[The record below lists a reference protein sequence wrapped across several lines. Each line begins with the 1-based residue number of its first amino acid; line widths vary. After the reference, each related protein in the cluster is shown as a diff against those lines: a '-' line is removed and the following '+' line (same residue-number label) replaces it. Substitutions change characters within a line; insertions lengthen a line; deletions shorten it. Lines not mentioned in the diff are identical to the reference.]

1 MKLQSLRIQNF
12 RAFKDQTITFGDYAC
27 LVGAN
32 GAGKSTV
39 LTALRVLFRE
49 SGASRTSLEV
59 LAKEDFHGQ
68 DTSSPIIITA
78 TFGDLSAEAAED
90 LKAYVR
96 QDQLVVSAEASWDD
110 AQASALV
117 KQRGERLVIPAFK
130 SYFAETKT
138 GGSASDFKALYRDLR
153 TEFTEL
159 PAANSKTAMEEALRE
174 YEESHP
180 DKCELAPSDDQ
191 FYGWSKGANI
201 LQRHIQ
207 WIFVPAVKDAGDEA
221 DETKQSVLG
230 QLLARTV
237 RSKVS
242 FTDELS
248 AIREEAMA
256 KYKEKV
262 AEQQGVL
269 DELTHLLGSKIKAWA
284 HPDADLAVM
293 WRDDDAKA
301 VTVNEPVATM
311 QFAEGPFKGDI
322 ARFGHG
328 LQRSYLLAMLQIL
341 AESDD
346 ESQPTL
352 LLGVEEPELFQHPP
366 QARHLATVLS
376 ELSDNNS
383 QVIVCTHSPVFL
395 PGDRMFDIRVVRRNT
410 HGDAAE
416 VSSCTL
422 DDLAA
427 RIAAARGKDAHP
439 EMVTQTQVH
448 QCLNPMIR
456 EMFFSP
462 KVVLVEGIEDHAYI
476 ATWMALTGRQ
486 QDFHRLGGHI
496 IPTNGKGYM
505 IEPLAMLEEFGI
517 PSFVVFDSDASE
529 EDPTKRE
536 KHRMDNLAL
545 LHLCGHSTANPLPTD
560 CFKQDRVTMWSDDIG
575 TRVASTAGAAAW
587 EVAQNSARAKH
598 GLHAK
603 GMKKNPMFIGFALNE
618 LYESGTACDALDELC
633 DGIISF
639 LRS

>member
-1 MKLQSLRIQNF
+1 MKLKSLRIQNF
-12 RAFKDQTITFGDYAC
+12 RAFKDQTISFGDYAC

-39 LTALRVLFRE
+39 LTALCVLFRE
-49 SGASRTSLEV
+49 SGTSRSNLEL
-59 LAKEDFHGQ
+59 LAKEDFHSQ

-78 TFGDLSAEAAED
+78 TFGELSTEAAED

-96 QDQLVVSAEASWDD
+96 QDQLVISAQASWDD
-110 AQASALV
+110 ALTAAPV
-117 KQRGERLVIPAFK
+117 KQRGERLVIPAFTK
-130 SYFAETKT
+130 YFADTKS
-138 GGSASDFKALYRDLR
+138 GASAAELKILYRELC
-153 TEFTEL
+153 TEFTDL
-159 PAANSKTAMEEALRE
+159 PSVTSKAAMEEALRE
-174 YEESHP
+174 YEETHP
-180 DKCELAPSDDQ
+180 NDCELEPSDDQ
-191 FYGWSKGANI
+191 FYGWSKGTNI
-201 LQRHIQ
+201 LHRHIQ

-248 AIREEAMA
+248 AIREEAIE
-256 KYKEKV
+256 KYKSKV

-269 DELTHLLGSKIKAWA
+269 DELTQLLGSKIKTWA
-284 HPDADLAVM
+284 HPDADITVM

-328 LQRSYLLAMLQIL
+328 LQRSYLLALLQIL

-346 ESQPTL
+346 DSQPTL

-376 ELSDNNS
+376 ELSDSNS

-395 PGDRMFDIRVVRRNT
+395 PGNRLFDIRVIRRNSL
-410 HGDAAE
+410 GDAAK

-422 DDLAA
+422 NDLAT
-427 RIAAARGKDAHP
+427 RIAAARDKDAHP
-439 EMVTQTQVH
+439 EMVTQTRVH

-462 KVVLVEGIEDHAYI
+462 KVVLVEGIEDQAYI
-476 ATWMALTGRQ
+476 TTWMELTGRQ
-486 QDFHRLGGHI
+486 REFHRLGGHI

-505 IEPLAMLEEFGI
+505 IEPLAMLELFGI
-517 PSFVVFDSDASE
+517 PSFIVFDSDASE
-529 EDPTKRE
+529 EDQAKRE
-536 KHRMDNLAL
+536 KHRIDNRAL
-545 LHLCGHSTANPLPTD
+545 LHLCGYDTADPLPAE

-575 TRVASTAGAAAW
+575 TRVENTAGTTEW
-587 EVAQNSARAKH
+587 TTAQNSARAKH
-598 GLHAK
+598 DLHTK

-618 LYESGTACDALDELC
+618 LHGAGAACDALDELC
-633 DGIISF
+633 DNIITF

>member
-1 MKLQSLRIQNF
+1 MKLKSLRIQNF

-39 LTALRVLFRE
+39 LTALCVLFRE
-49 SGASRTSLEV
+49 PGASRTNLEV

-110 AQASALV
+110 AQASAPV

-130 SYFAETKT
+130 KYFAETKA
-138 GGSASDFKALYRDLR
+138 GASANDLKALYRDLR

-159 PAANSKTAMEEALRE
+159 PSANSKAAMEEALRE

-180 DKCELAPSDDQ
+180 DECELAPSDDQ
-191 FYGWSKGANI
+191 FYGWSKGTNI

-230 QLLARTV
+230 QILARTV

-242 FTDELS
+242 FADEMS
-248 AIREEAMA
+248 AIREEAIA
-256 KYKEKV
+256 KYKDQV

-269 DELTHLLGSKIKAWA
+269 DELTQLLGSKIKTWA
-284 HPDADLAVM
+284 HSDADLAVV

-301 VTVNEPVATM
+301 VIVNEPIATI

-346 ESQPTL
+346 DSQPTL

-376 ELSDNNS
+376 ELSESNS

-395 PGDRMFDIRVVRRNT
+395 PGDRLFDIRVIRRNT

-422 DDLAA
+422 DELAA
-427 RIAAARGKDAHP
+427 RIAAARDTDAHP
-439 EMVTQTQVH
+439 EMVTQTRVH

-462 KVVLVEGIEDHAYI
+462 KVILVEGIEDQAYI
-476 ATWMALTGRQ
+476 ATWMELTGRQ
-486 QDFHRLGGHI
+486 RDFHRFGGHI
-496 IPTNGKGYM
+496 IPASGKGYM
-505 IEPLAMLEEFGI
+505 IEPLAMLELFGI
-517 PSFVVFDSDASE
+517 PTFVVFDSDASE
-529 EDPTKRE
+529 ENQTKRE
-536 KHRMDNLAL
+536 KHRVDNRAL
-545 LHLCGHSTANPLPTD
+545 LHLCGHSTADPLPAD
-560 CFKQDRVTMWSDDIG
+560 CLKQDRVTMWSDDIG

-587 EVAQNSARAKH
+587 EAAQNGARAKH
-598 GLHAK
+598 DLHTK
-603 GMKKNPMFIGFALNE
+603 GMKKNPMFIGFALSE
-618 LYESGTACDALDELC
+618 LHEAGTACDALDELC
-633 DGIISF
+633 DSIIAF

>member
-1 MKLQSLRIQNF
+1 MKLKSLRIQNF

-39 LTALRVLFRE
+39 LTALCVLFRE
-49 SGASRTSLEV
+49 SGATRTSLEV
-59 LAKEDFHGQ
+59 LGKEDFHNQ
-68 DTSSPIIITA
+68 DTSDPIVITA
-78 TFGDLSAEAAED
+78 TFGDLSPEAAED

-96 QDQLVVSAEASWDD
+96 QDQLVVSAEASWDA
-110 AQASALV
+110 AQASAPV
-117 KQRGERLVIPAFK
+117 TQRGERLVIPAFK
-130 SYFAETKT
+130 RYFADTKS
-138 GGSASDFKALYRDLR
+138 GASANDLKALYRDLR
-153 TEFTEL
+153 TEFADL
-159 PAANSKTAMEEALRE
+159 PAATSKAAMEEALRD

-180 DKCELAPSDDQ
+180 DVCELARSDDQ
-191 FYGWSKGANI
+191 FYGWSKGTNI

-242 FTDELS
+242 FAEEIST
-248 AIREEAMA
+248 IREEALA

-262 AEQQGVL
+262 AEQQSVL
-269 DELTHLLGSKIKAWA
+269 DELTQMLGAKIKTWA
-284 HPDADLAVM
+284 HPDADLAVV

-301 VTVNEPVATM
+301 VTVNEPIATM
-311 QFAEGPFKGDI
+311 QFAEGPFKGNI

-341 AESDD
+341 AETDD

-366 QARHLATVLS
+366 QARHLATVLT

-395 PGDRMFDIRVVRRNT
+395 PGDRLFDIRMVRRNT

-422 DDLAA
+422 ENLAA
-427 RIAAARGKDAHP
+427 RIAAARGTAAHP
-439 EMVTQTQVH
+439 EMVTQTRVH

-462 KVVLVEGIEDHAYI
+462 KVILVEGIEDQAYI
-476 ATWMALTGRQ
+476 ATWMELSGRLR
-486 QDFHRLGGHI
+486 DFHRLGGHI

-505 IEPLAMLEEFGI
+505 IEPLAMLELFGV

-529 EDPTKRE
+529 ADATKRE
-536 KHRMDNLAL
+536 KHRVDNRAL
-545 LHLCGHSTANPLPTD
+545 LHLCGHDTAEPLPTE
-560 CFKQDRVTMWSDDIG
+560 CLKVDRVTMWSDDIG
-575 TRVASTAGAAAW
+575 TRVATAAGVDAW
-587 EVAQNSARAKH
+587 NTAQDAARAKH
-598 GLHAK
+598 DLHAK
-603 GMKKNPMFIGFALNE
+603 GMKKNPMFIGFALSE
-618 LYESGTACDALDELC
+618 LHKAGNACAALDELC
-633 DGIISF
+633 ENIIAF
-639 LRS
+639 LGR